1 MPISAKAIEIVMS
14 MLAKA
19 LCVVAE
25 KCGDVDPLIRTLV
38 PRFL

>member
-1 MPISAKAIEIVMS
+1 MPISAKAIEIVES
-14 MLAKA
+14 MLVTT

-25 KCGDVDPLIRTLV
+25 KCGDMDPLIRTLV